1 MHGTV
6 SDFADFELGVA
17 AGYLALILVTGVCRF
32 GFPTCNLDNSGSLA
46 LLADALLVQLD
57 RASCL

>member
-1 MHGTV
+1 VHGTV

-17 AGYLALILVTGVCRF
+17 AGYLVLILVAGVCWFRVL
-32 GFPTCNLDNSGSLA
+32 TCNLDNSGSLA
-46 LLADALLVQLD
+46 LLADAFLVRLD